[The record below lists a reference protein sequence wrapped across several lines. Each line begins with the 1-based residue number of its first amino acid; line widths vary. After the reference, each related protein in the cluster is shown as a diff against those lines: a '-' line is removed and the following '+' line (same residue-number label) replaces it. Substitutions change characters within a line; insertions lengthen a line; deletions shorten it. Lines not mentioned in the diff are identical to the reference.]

1 MYFLYQQQTILNHY
15 IPDQKVSFILRLRNM
30 GKKNSSVEFVQGRA
44 RWTSAGSTEV
54 NRLSGQ
60 VHGVNILAYAKC
72 SFKGLKLL
80 Y

>member
-1 MYFLYQQQTILNHY
+1 MFPLYCASAIRGR
-15 IPDQKVSFILRLRNM
+15 KVCARTRAM
-30 GKKNSSVEFVQGRA
+30 DVGR
-44 RWTSAGSTEV
+44 STEV